1 MARRCVDL
9 LVAIAALVLAAPL
22 LIGIAVLIR
31 MKDGRPILFCQS
43 RAGWRGVPFRMIKF
57 RTMRPDAERTG
68 GSLTFCND
76 ARITPLGRF
85 LRRSKLD
92 ELPQLFNVLR
102 GEMTLIGPRP
112 EVLDWAEHYT
122 PTQRAVFAFKP
133 GLSDP
138 VQLLFRHE
146 QEFLSSAA
154 AYRGLSTIK
163 VQRQIDYLHSRTVFS
178 DAVVMLRTL
187 RALFPS
193 KPSAEEVAV
202 YAAIRTAAA
211 EAPLADQARR

>member
-9 LVAIAALVLAAPL
+9 LVASVALVLAAPL

-43 RAGWRGVPFRMIKF
+43 RAGWRGAPFRMIKF
-57 RTMRPDAERTG
+57 RSMGLDAERTG
-68 GSLTFCND
+68 GSLTFRND
-76 ARITPLGRF
+76 PRITPLGRF

-92 ELPQLFNVLR
+92 EFPQLFNVLR
-102 GEMTLIGPRP
+102 GDMTLIGPRP

-122 PTQRAVFAFKP
+122 PAQREVFDFKP

-146 QEFLSSAA
+146 HEFLCSSAEYPKA
-154 AYRGLSTIK
+154 LDNQGPKANRLSALPHCPLRCSRDVADVACTVSFEAVRRGIGRL
-163 VQRQIDYLHSRTVFS
+163 
-178 DAVVMLRTL
+178 
-187 RALFPS
+187 
-193 KPSAEEVAV
+193 
-202 YAAIRTAAA
+202 
-211 EAPLADQARR
+211 

>member
-1 MARRCVDL
+1 MAILCVDL

-133 GLSDP
+133 G
-138 VQLLFRHE
+138 
-146 QEFLSSAA
+146 
-154 AYRGLSTIK
+154 
-163 VQRQIDYLHSRTVFS
+163 
-178 DAVVMLRTL
+178 
-187 RALFPS
+187 
-193 KPSAEEVAV
+193 
-202 YAAIRTAAA
+202 
-211 EAPLADQARR
+211 